1 MFPGVAVAKIH
12 KKQSDPYLN
21 NYTEV
26 YNEILRYS
34 INNSIK
40 YGLVEGNPIQEN
52 ENFHGAVVKEISSAP
67 WDNYKIS
74 NIQHKIEDIKILAPC
89 DPKIVFFMGGNFKPS
104 DPEIPQVYTKTS
116 NSIIGPNDTM

>member
-1 MFPGVAVAKIH
+1 MKFV
-12 KKQSDPYLN
+12 
-21 NYTEV
+21 
-26 YNEILRYS
+26 RYS

-74 NIQHKIEDIKILAPC
+74 NIINCCYLFWNNYPRNIQRTFNKK
-89 DPKIVFFMGGNFKPS
+89 
-104 DPEIPQVYTKTS
+104 Q
-116 NSIIGPNDTM
+116 